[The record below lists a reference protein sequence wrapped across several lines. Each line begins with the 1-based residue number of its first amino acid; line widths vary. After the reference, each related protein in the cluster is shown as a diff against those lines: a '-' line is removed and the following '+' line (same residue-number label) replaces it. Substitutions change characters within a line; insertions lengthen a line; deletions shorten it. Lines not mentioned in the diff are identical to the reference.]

1 MNKIIIY
8 ILGLYIVLLNKNIHP
23 ILEKTFNNI
32 FFRIFILFY
41 IVLALMLLA
50 IVKG

>member
-1 MNKIIIY
+1 MKQNKQY
-8 ILGLYIVLLNKNIHP
+8 KIVKKQ
-23 ILEKTFNNI
+23 LETGVV
-32 FFRIFILFY
+32 FY